1 MSNRNDEYESFLEE
15 WQELVDKT
23 HDVSIVDVD
32 SESVDPTQEFAR
44 LLKVITYIDESIK
57 SIDSELVPST
67 LWSDCKNQCI
77 SSKTSLEEAVSNRTE
92 ASVLTANNQIDAL
105 LSKLTPYFQ
114 DSLIKIKA
122 MKPAFNTYIKYI
134 TNQLDTYKNKNDDL
148 VKELQEKL
156 SVSSKINDE
165 LLRYKESIS
174 KLHDEFLIGTDE
186 KSSLQA
192 KLKGLEESIDEQHSK
207 IDNFYNSLLVNEGS
221 IQSKIEEAQEL
232 ITAANV
238 EVQKTRNDL
247 SVKLDEL
254 DDFHNKVFGE
264 ANKEGAI
271 ESGLKFEINERK
283 SNLDSLMATQKTQ
296 YQAIKENIES
306 LLPGATSA
314 GLASAYRE
322 LSQSFVKPIFIY
334 TTLFFLSIAVLLGLA
349 LHFTSQNTVLTDSSD
364 VTIMKDLGIFLLQ
377 RLPIV
382 LPVIWFAVFTSKR
395 RSEAERLRQEY
406 AHKEA
411 LAKSYQSFKEQI
423 EELDSKNREPL
434 LEKLLAVAIDTIAT
448 NASNTLDKKHGD
460 SAPLIGV
467 FDKTIN
473 KIPFTN
479 SKE

>member
-271 ESGLKFEINERK
+271 VNP
-283 SNLDSLMATQKTQ
+283 T
-296 YQAIKENIES
+296 
-306 LLPGATSA
+306 
-314 GLASAYRE
+314 
-322 LSQSFVKPIFIY
+322 
-334 TTLFFLSIAVLLGLA
+334 
-349 LHFTSQNTVLTDSSD
+349 
-364 VTIMKDLGIFLLQ
+364 
-377 RLPIV
+377 
-382 LPVIWFAVFTSKR
+382 
-395 RSEAERLRQEY
+395 
-406 AHKEA
+406 
-411 LAKSYQSFKEQI
+411 
-423 EELDSKNREPL
+423 
-434 LEKLLAVAIDTIAT
+434 
-448 NASNTLDKKHGD
+448 
-460 SAPLIGV
+460 
-467 FDKTIN
+467 
-473 KIPFTN
+473 
-479 SKE
+479 